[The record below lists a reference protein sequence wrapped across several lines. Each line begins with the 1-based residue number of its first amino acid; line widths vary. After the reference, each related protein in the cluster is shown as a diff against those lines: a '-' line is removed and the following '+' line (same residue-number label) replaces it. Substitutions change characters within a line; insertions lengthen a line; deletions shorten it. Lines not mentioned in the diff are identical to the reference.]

1 MAQKKPLDEAHMHEG
16 HRARL
21 LDTVVKVGLE
31 NVSDVQAMEFIL
43 FYIFP
48 RGDVNPL
55 AHRLL
60 HEFGSIA
67 NVLDADVI
75 ALKQVKG
82 MGERSAKAL
91 VMLSEMFNY
100 YVSVKLSKKINLGR
114 FNDIADYFEELLR
127 FRTIE
132 NFMIV
137 GLDAKCNLI
146 QKKTLS
152 TGSVINVGIDPT
164 EIAKFVI
171 SAKPAYILFAHN
183 HPGGSAKASAR
194 DIEATKRLKDLIEKL
209 GISFV
214 DHFIVADDG
223 VFSVL
228 KDDFIRVFK

>member
-16 HRARL
+16 HRLRL
-21 LDTVVKVGLE
+21 LNTVLNAGME

-60 HEFGSIA
+60 HEFGSVA
-67 NVLDADVI
+67 NVLDSDVNS
-75 ALKQVKG
+75 LKQIKG

-100 YVSVKLSKKINLGR
+100 YTSVKLSKKINLAH
-114 FNDIADYFEELLR
+114 FSDIADFFEQLLR
-127 FRTIE
+127 FRTVE

-137 GLDAKCNLI
+137 GLDAKFNLI
-146 QKKTLS
+146 QRKTLS

-164 EIAKFVI
+164 VIANFII
-171 SAKPAYILFAHN
+171 SAKPAFVLFAHN
-183 HPGGSAKASAR
+183 HPGGSARASER
-194 DIEATKRLKDLIEKL
+194 DIVATKGIKDLIEKL
-209 GISFV
+209 GIRFV
-214 DHFIVADDG
+214 DHIIVGDDG
-223 VFSVL
+223 IFSVE
-228 KDDFIRVFK
+228 KDEFIRAFK